1 MGGASNPQGLRV
13 CIGGDQTLRVCGYAA
28 SLWVLSCVKVIH
40 HSNVFSPPS
49 ICTPAR
55 YTTHTPSDTW
65 SPGMASSPAPPL
77 PPRLP
82 THGLSLPYHMV
93 PHGQPVLAGH
103 LTVLLEELGVPV
115 PQQEQWEKWG
125 EEGEG
130 ADGEGGQSRLVPC
143 PATKRAYC
151 MPQPPP
157 SPLAP
162 TKHNM
167 QHGPLTLLINPS
179 CLLPAITAASTP
191 VRLRGPP
198 ASNTTWPPS
207 PDVTYPLTPCVCT
220 THCDIC
226 R

>member
-1 MGGASNPQGLRV
+1 MVCMGGAVSCGCQRPLRPRNNT
-13 CIGGDQTLRVCGYAA
+13 CIQ
-28 SLWVLSCVKVIH
+28 
-40 HSNVFSPPS
+40 PPLHT
-49 ICTPAR
+49 TPAMQ
-55 YTTHTPSDTW
+55 TTPTNTSVPPYCT
-65 SPGMASSPAPPL
+65 APPFPAY
-77 PPRLP
+77 PPMVHP
-82 THGLSLPYHMV
+82 FSATWAPMGSQSL
-93 PHGQPVLAGH
+93 LAISWWSLRNSAYQSH
-103 LTVLLEELGVPV
+103 SRM
-115 PQQEQWEKWG
+115 EQWEKWG
-125 EEGEG
+125 GDGAG